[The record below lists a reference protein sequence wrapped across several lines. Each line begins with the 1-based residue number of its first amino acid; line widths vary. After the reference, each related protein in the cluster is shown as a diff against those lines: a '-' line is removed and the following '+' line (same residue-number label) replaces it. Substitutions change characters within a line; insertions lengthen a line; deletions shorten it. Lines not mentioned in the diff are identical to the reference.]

1 MIKIIFD
8 EKLFKGIPASPGI
21 SISKAYLYKKTS
33 ININY
38 DILREDELVSEIE
51 ELINAIEISKR
62 ELNKIYELSV
72 LKIGEENS
80 RIFEAQISILNDK
93 IFINSTIDR
102 IRKEKR
108 SASYIFNEEINKM
121 GSMMLASNDEYMKE
135 RFLDVEDTKNRV
147 IRNMKREKLFS
158 KVEENSIIVAHQLT
172 PADTILFNKRNVQG
186 YITDTGGAT
195 SHAAIISR
203 ALRVPAV
210 VGMKDISKNI
220 TTGEIIIIDGFEGI
234 VITNPTD
241 SSIDSYKK
249 RMKKIK
255 IEEEKLYDLKDLPC
269 ETIDNKKIVLT
280 ANIELDQEIDFT
292 KDCGLEGI
300 GLYRTEYLFL
310 EKGNFPSEIEQIEE
324 YTKISEVVEPNIVTI
339 RTYDIGGDKVL
350 PTSQK
355 EDNPFLGWRGIRIC
369 LDKVNIFKEQ
379 LRAILVSSVRKN
391 VRIMLPMISSLCE
404 VRQSKKV
411 LSEVKNELRDNK
423 IPFDDNIKLGI
434 MIEVPSACLLAEE
447 LAKEVDFFSIGT
459 NDLIQYTLAVDRG
472 NELISGMFREFH
484 PAVLRMMKMVVDA
497 AHKNNIKVSICGEMA
512 SISVAAP
519 VLVGLGIDELSIIPS
534 SFLEIK
540 KIIRSMKYV
549 EAKNLTEEILKMNT
563 TDDVE
568 KRIMEFFEKNLILNT
583 N

>member
-108 SASYIFNEEINKM
+108 SASYIFNEEINNM

>member
-108 SASYIFNEEINKM
+108 SASYIFNEEINNM

-300 GLYRTEYLFL
+300 G
-310 EKGNFPSEIEQIEE
+310 
-324 YTKISEVVEPNIVTI
+324 
-339 RTYDIGGDKVL
+339 
-350 PTSQK
+350 
-355 EDNPFLGWRGIRIC
+355 
-369 LDKVNIFKEQ
+369 
-379 LRAILVSSVRKN
+379 
-391 VRIMLPMISSLCE
+391 
-404 VRQSKKV
+404 
-411 LSEVKNELRDNK
+411 
-423 IPFDDNIKLGI
+423 
-434 MIEVPSACLLAEE
+434 
-447 LAKEVDFFSIGT
+447 
-459 NDLIQYTLAVDRG
+459 
-472 NELISGMFREFH
+472 
-484 PAVLRMMKMVVDA
+484 
-497 AHKNNIKVSICGEMA
+497 
-512 SISVAAP
+512 
-519 VLVGLGIDELSIIPS
+519 
-534 SFLEIK
+534 
-540 KIIRSMKYV
+540 
-549 EAKNLTEEILKMNT
+549 
-563 TDDVE
+563 
-568 KRIMEFFEKNLILNT
+568 
-583 N
+583 

>member
-1 MIKIIFD
+1 
-8 EKLFKGIPASPGI
+8 
-21 SISKAYLYKKTS
+21 
-33 ININY
+33 
-38 DILREDELVSEIE
+38 
-51 ELINAIEISKR
+51 
-62 ELNKIYELSV
+62 
-72 LKIGEENS
+72 
-80 RIFEAQISILNDK
+80 
-93 IFINSTIDR
+93 
-102 IRKEKR
+102 
-108 SASYIFNEEINKM
+108 
-121 GSMMLASNDEYMKE
+121 
-135 RFLDVEDTKNRV
+135 
-147 IRNMKREKLFS
+147 
-158 KVEENSIIVAHQLT
+158 
-172 PADTILFNKRNVQG
+172 
-186 YITDTGGAT
+186 
-195 SHAAIISR
+195 
-203 ALRVPAV
+203 
-210 VGMKDISKNI
+210 
-220 TTGEIIIIDGFEGI
+220 
-234 VITNPTD
+234 
-241 SSIDSYKK
+241 
-249 RMKKIK
+249 MKKIK